1 MIRWTAATELLGD
14 TYKPRMNRKTAMMEK
29 TIRVKSMEW
38 IMNLLVLMFSRL
50 IPRNPLTKHPTKQI
64 AADPV
69 IIAEI
74 KNNIG
79 SIGLFQKGLAVRA
92 PKRTPV

>member
-1 MIRWTAATELLGD
+1 
-14 TYKPRMNRKTAMMEK
+14 MNRKTAMMEK

-64 AADPV
+64 ENV
-69 IIAEI
+69 R
-74 KNNIG
+74 N
-79 SIGLFQKGLAVRA
+79 SFQKRCGL
-92 PKRTPV
+92 PKSEM